1 MSLRAAGLT
10 VRSSSGEPLLAD
22 VDLTVERGELLLVC
36 GRTGSGKTLL
46 AKALRGLLDRR
57 DDLSVAGEIAADGD
71 LGFVFQRPASQLV
84 RRTVRSDVAFGLE
97 NRAIPPAE
105 IADRVDDYADRLGAT
120 DLLDRRIETLSGGE
134 TAIIALL
141 GVLVTEPDAVILDE
155 PLAALD
161 APSTDRV
168 LEAIDTLRADGTT
181 LIIAEHDCRELI
193 SRADRVLLLEDGR
206 TAARGAPASVVD
218 DLREAGVRLPFSSM
232 VALERRAAG
241 EPVAVPLG
249 PDGS

>member
-10 VRSSSGEPLLAD
+10 VRSASDDPLLAD
-22 VDLTVERGELLLVC
+22 VDLTVEPGELHLVC

-46 AKALRGLLDRR
+46 TKALRGLLDGR
-57 DDLSVAGEIAADGD
+57 DDLSVAGEVATDGD

-97 NRAIPPAE
+97 NRAIPSAE

-134 TAIIALL
+134 TAIVALL

-168 LEAIDTLRADGTT
+168 LEAIDALRADDTT
-181 LIIAEHDCRELI
+181 LIVAEHDCRDLL
-193 SRADRVLLLEDGR
+193 SRADRVLLLEGGR
-206 TAARGAPASVVD
+206 TTARGAPESVVD
-218 DLREAGVRLPFSSM
+218 DLYEAGVRLPFGSV

-241 EPVAVPLG
+241 EPITVPLG